1 MGVESDQLVYDY
13 LSRVG
18 DLAQSVLPADQR
30 MRLVARLRSDIDRER
45 GGSGGDSESTV
56 RRILDRLGT
65 PDAVVEAVAGPTPA
79 ARTEDAPR
87 PAVPVQRDTGAAPA
101 GAGTKRPVRPWRT
114 AGAARAADTPRAAP
128 ADGAVPQPGAGERD
142 TEWWRVGTR
151 RRPRPGDELAGLPGM
166 TGGVLIPMDPSEDD
180 RDDGPE
186 DSGEDPDPE
195 WAARRQAGT
204 GAAGAAYAEEPT
216 AGAAVGGTWWRR
228 LRGRGPA
235 ADGGRVRRPL
245 LGGSPLLTLAG
256 LLLVAGAVLGSL
268 VPLGLGWLTA
278 YASRRLSRAEAKFV
292 VLGIPGTAASGM
304 LVWFWGRSDGRWG
317 TPVAQGQ
324 MAAAIG
330 DALPAVV
337 RIAAICSALY
347 LLWRSRRLLG

>member
-1 MGVESDQLVYDY
+1 MSVESDQLVYDY

-18 DLAQSVLPADQR
+18 DLAQSALPADQR
-30 MRLVARLRSDIDRER
+30 MRLVARLRSDIERER
-45 GGSGGDSESTV
+45 GGSRDNESTV

-65 PDAVVEAVAGPTPA
+65 PDAVVGAVADSAPA

-87 PAVPVQRDTGAAPA
+87 PAVPEQRDAGAAPA

-114 AGAARAADTPRAAP
+114 AGAARAVNTRGAAP
-128 ADGAVPQPGAGERD
+128 ADGTVPKPEAGERD
-142 TEWWRVGTR
+142 TEWWRVGAR

-166 TGGVLIPMDPSEDD
+166 TGGVLVPMDPPDDD
-180 RDDGPE
+180 RDDGPG
-186 DSGEDPDPE
+186 DSGEVSDPE
-195 WAARRQAGT
+195 WAARQQAGT
-204 GAAGAAYAEEPT
+204 GTDGAAYAEEPA
-216 AGAAVGGTWWRR
+216 AGAATGGAWRR

-235 ADGGRVRRPL
+235 ADGDRARRSL
-245 LGGSPLLTLAG
+245 LGGSPLLTFAG

-324 MAAAIG
+324 MAASIG
-330 DALPAVV
+330 DALPTVV
-337 RIAAICSALY
+337 RIAAVCSALY